1 MKKKNQ
7 ENKKVINNEEEFT
20 PEKIEKE
27 ILRLELEKERL
38 MKLKGKSDNIV
49 LGKYNF
55 DDIPHSTYSRLKNV
69 IINDL
74 RLSLRKENLESQI
87 DNQNKKY
94 KQCCQLLCFIPNVF
108 FQTTLWFCKAMIILF
123 IFIFIILLVSQIKT
137 YFF

>member
-20 PEKIEKE
+20 PEKIDKE
-27 ILRLELEKERL
+27 LLRLELLKERL
-38 MKLKGKSDNIV
+38 MKLKGKSDNTV
-49 LGKYNF
+49 LDKYNF
-55 DDIPHSTYSRLKNV
+55 DDIPHSTYSRLKDV
-69 IINDL
+69 ITNDL
-74 RLSLRKENLESQI
+74 ISLRKEILESQI

-123 IFIFIILLVSQIKT
+123 IFIFILLLVSQIKT